1 MNDFVK
7 ERDSAFVDFVK
18 TGSMKKVD
26 AYCKKY
32 GVVMP
37 ENPRVKKAGIYK
49 AVMQCT
55 NIPDNIKDMAM
66 AKCLELGF
74 SPFMKF

>member
-7 ERDSAFVDFVK
+7 ERDSAFIDFVK
-18 TGSMKKVD
+18 TGSMKKFD

-32 GVVMP
+32 GVAIP
-37 ENPRVKKAGIYK
+37 TNPRVKKAGIYK

-55 NIPDNIKDMAM
+55 NISDDIKEMAIV
-66 AKCLELGF
+66 KCLELGF
-74 SPFMKF
+74 SPFIKF